1 MSKILINKSFR
12 CYTVTPL
19 SIEPNEI
26 IDELCSE
33 FSPTSTR
40 LLTRLAEAIIESG
53 LYMGTRTTSG
63 SGLIPAHSKLYEG
76 GRSTADPPNLATV
89 RSMLEVKVKI
99 DEFQESVE
107 VNDGELRTG
116 HYRFHLPLI
125 LRPQIAVLVQSREKL
140 MFMFHGHP
148 IFIPV
153 FLKCMQDMDCATS
166 KIEITGEQ
174 IYRALDWSLEADQV
188 DSIGDVKLGYATG
201 TTGMVF
207 KTKDIRKLKS
217 VDEYRDIIQR
227 ETAIDVGKLAVSSME
242 CQSYSLWKDGKV
254 LFTDSMSHLGHSRKE
269 EKGDKRLSVWYII
282 RLLTL

>member
-116 HYRFHLPLI
+116 HYRFHLP
-125 LRPQIAVLVQSREKL
+125 
-140 MFMFHGHP
+140 
-148 IFIPV
+148 
-153 FLKCMQDMDCATS
+153 
-166 KIEITGEQ
+166 
-174 IYRALDWSLEADQV
+174 
-188 DSIGDVKLGYATG
+188 
-201 TTGMVF
+201 
-207 KTKDIRKLKS
+207 
-217 VDEYRDIIQR
+217 
-227 ETAIDVGKLAVSSME
+227 
-242 CQSYSLWKDGKV
+242 
-254 LFTDSMSHLGHSRKE
+254 
-269 EKGDKRLSVWYII
+269 
-282 RLLTL
+282 

>member
-1 MSKILINKSFR
+1 
-12 CYTVTPL
+12 
-19 SIEPNEI
+19 
-26 IDELCSE
+26 
-33 FSPTSTR
+33 
-40 LLTRLAEAIIESG
+40 
-53 LYMGTRTTSG
+53 
-63 SGLIPAHSKLYEG
+63 
-76 GRSTADPPNLATV
+76 
-89 RSMLEVKVKI
+89 
-99 DEFQESVE
+99 
-107 VNDGELRTG
+107 
-116 HYRFHLPLI
+116 
-125 LRPQIAVLVQSREKL
+125 